1 MKKLITFNQNLGR
14 KLSNL
19 KDLPLLFLRII
30 LAIGFYGPAMM
41 KIKNIDGIISWF
53 TDMGMPMPALNA
65 YLATATEN
73 LGVLFLILG
82 FSTRIISVPL
92 IMVMIVAIKTVH
104 LANGFESGNNGFEIP
119 LYYILMLF
127 TLFIYG
133 PGKYS
138 LDYLFNKRIK

>member
-1 MKKLITFNQNLGR
+1 MKKLITFNQNLGK
-14 KLSNL
+14 KLSKL
-19 KDLPLLFLRII
+19 ESLPLLLFRLV
-30 LAIGFYGPAMM
+30 LAYGFYGPAMM
-41 KIKNIDGIISWF
+41 KLKNIDGIISWF

-65 YLATATEN
+65 YMATATES

-92 IMVMIVAIKTVH
+92 IVVMLVAIKTVH

-119 LYYILMLF
+119 LYYIFMLF
-127 TLFIYG
+127 ALFIYG

-138 LDYLFNKRIK
+138 LDYLLTKKVK

>member
-1 MKKLITFNQNLGR
+1 MKRLIIFNQNLGK
-14 KLSNL
+14 KLRNL
-19 KDLPLLFLRII
+19 KDLPLLFLRLV
-30 LAIGFYGPAMM
+30 LAVGFYGPATM
-41 KIKNIDGIISWF
+41 KLKNIDGIISWF

-65 YLATATEN
+65 YLAAATES

-92 IMVMIVAIKTVH
+92 IVVMIVAIKTVH

>member
-41 KIKNIDGIISWF
+41 KLKNLDGIISWF

-82 FSTRIISVPL
+82 FSTRIISIPL
-92 IMVMIVAIKTVH
+92 IIVMIVAIKTVH

-138 LDYLFNKRIK
+138 LDYLFNKKNK

>member
-1 MKKLITFNQNLGR
+1 MKKIITFNQNLGR
-14 KLSNL
+14 KLNGL

-41 KIKNIDGIISWF
+41 KLKNIDGIISWF

-65 YLATATEN
+65 YLATATES

-92 IMVMIVAIKTVH
+92 IVVMLVAIKTVH

-138 LDYLFNKRIK
+138 LDYILNKIVK

>member
-1 MKKLITFNQNLGR
+1 MKKLITFNKNLGK
-14 KLSNL
+14 KLSKL
-19 KDLPLLFLRII
+19 KSLPLLLFRLV
-30 LAIGFYGPAMM
+30 LAFGFYGPAMM
-41 KIKNIDGIISWF
+41 KLKNIDGIISWF

-65 YLATATEN
+65 YMATATES

-92 IMVMIVAIKTVH
+92 IVVMLVAIKTVH

-119 LYYILMLF
+119 LYYIFMLF
-127 TLFIYG
+127 ALFIYG

-138 LDYLFNKRIK
+138 LDYLLSKKVR

>member
-41 KIKNIDGIISWF
+41 KLKNIDGIISWF

-65 YLATATEN
+65 YLAAATES

-82 FSTRIISVPL
+82 FSTRIISIPL

-138 LDYLFNKRIK
+138 LDYLFNKKNK

>member
-14 KLSNL
+14 KLSKL

-30 LAIGFYGPAMM
+30 LAVGFYGPAMM
-41 KIKNIDGIISWF
+41 KLKNIDGIISWF
-53 TDMGMPMPALNA
+53 ADMGMPMPALNA

-92 IMVMIVAIKTVH
+92 IIVMIVAIKTVH

>member
-19 KDLPLLFLRII
+19 NDLPLLFLRII

-41 KIKNIDGIISWF
+41 KLKNIDGIISWF

-65 YLATATEN
+65 YLAAATES

-82 FSTRIISVPL
+82 FSTRIISIPL

-138 LDYLFNKRIK
+138 LDYLFNKKNK

>member
-1 MKKLITFNQNLGR
+1 MNKLITFNQNLGK
-14 KLSNL
+14 KLRNL
-19 KDLPLLFLRII
+19 KDLPLLFLRLV
-30 LAIGFYGPAMM
+30 LAVGFYGPATM
-41 KIKNIDGIISWF
+41 KLKNIDGIISWF

-65 YLATATEN
+65 YLATATES

-92 IMVMIVAIKTVH
+92 IVVMIVAIKTVH

-133 PGKYS
+133 SGKYS

>member
-1 MKKLITFNQNLGR
+1 MKKLITFNQNLGK
-14 KLSNL
+14 KLSKL
-19 KDLPLLFLRII
+19 ESLPLLLFRLV
-30 LAIGFYGPAMM
+30 LAYGFYGPAMM
-41 KIKNIDGIISWF
+41 KLKNIDGIISWF

-65 YLATATEN
+65 YMATATES

-92 IMVMIVAIKTVH
+92 IVVMLVAIKTVH

-119 LYYILMLF
+119 LYYIFMLF
-127 TLFIYG
+127 ALFIYG

-138 LDYLFNKRIK
+138 LDYLLSKKVR

>member
-30 LAIGFYGPAMM
+30 LVVGFYGPAMM
-41 KIKNIDGIISWF
+41 KLKNIDGIISWF

-92 IMVMIVAIKTVH
+92 IIVMIVAIKTVH